1 MDREPKIFLSD
12 LSFVLSLFCT
22 VLAPMYACRL
32 LGSDGVWSM
41 SLADGATVW
50 EVLGVP
56 IFGATAAT
64 HAWTSMPMDF
74 VSLCAWPG
82 FSWASTA
89 FILKLSLSLK
99 GRAAALTWG
108 LVLAKF
114 AVMGAMAFVYAPQ
127 AGWTPVLALGALP
140 AACALVAGAACAY
153 FPQVKRWQFA
163 TLAGVL
169 LSAQLVMPWFWLLF
183 V

>member
-1 MDREPKIFLSD
+1 MNREPKAFLGD

-41 SLADGATVW
+41 SFADGVTAW
-50 EVLGVP
+50 EMLGVP
-56 IFGATAAT
+56 IFGPTAAT

-82 FSWASTA
+82 FSWMSTA

-99 GRAAALTWG
+99 GRLGALPWA
-108 LVLAKF
+108 LVLTKF
-114 AVMGAMAFVYAPQ
+114 ALMGGLAWAYAPQ
-127 AGWTPVLALGALP
+127 AGWTPALALGALP
-140 AACALVAGAACAY
+140 AACALMGAIACACL
-153 FPQVKRWQFA
+153 PHVKRWQFA
-163 TLAGVL
+163 VMAGVL
-169 LSAQLVMPWFWLLF
+169 LSAQLVMPWCWLLF